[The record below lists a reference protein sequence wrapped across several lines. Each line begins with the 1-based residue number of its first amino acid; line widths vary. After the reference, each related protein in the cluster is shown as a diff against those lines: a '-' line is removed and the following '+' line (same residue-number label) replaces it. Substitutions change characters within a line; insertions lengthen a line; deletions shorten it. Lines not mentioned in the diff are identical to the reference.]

1 MTNSQNHY
9 NTPQQLQSY
18 EALKFYLD
26 CLFPENSGWIEL
38 RPFSDQE
45 DLFPHKYGARR
56 WYPSVEAFL
65 KKAPSIFEYLKEN
78 RNGAFIGVLP
88 RIESGVGKKEHI
100 HTGYAI
106 WSDIDDKD
114 TGSRANTLKMI
125 DSLSL
130 PPSCVVESG
139 GGCHVYYW
147 LTEPAEGSDIEAAN
161 KLLIKATNG
170 DRAASDRSRILRVPN
185 SYHCKSD
192 PVLVSF
198 RLLNDNKYKLDDLIN
213 SLGGQNLFNLELAK
227 EKKKH
232 PVKKISHRPVQE
244 ISPSIDELMDK
255 YPRIKA
261 LYNGIGKESGGQSPS
276 EYDYA
281 FARELLW
288 YGATEIDTCN
298 ALQSKI
304 LDDQRQKP
312 PHYIQRTVGKAA
324 ADVDRRKGKG
334 KLKIVSRET
343 IPQTPPDVAPTAL
356 ERYPEDYSN
365 KMLRGRPLATLVNL
379 LQILRQR
386 ASGSDRAIRYNSFK
400 KQIELYGDKIE
411 DWKSVKLME
420 SIFTNNRQEWSFEMF
435 NRSLEAIS
443 REKSYHPVQEHIKRC
458 HQQWIKDG
466 RKSRI
471 ATVFEKYTG
480 TPVTYTK
487 FIEQIKDGKKS
498 EEEIEV
504 CKRLLLKQLA
514 RCFFVGAVAR
524 IFEAGCKMETTLI
537 LKGEQGC
544 GKSTFFKLLAS
555 NADYNNVGELI
566 NDSPEWFCDSFLDPA
581 GGRDTYS
588 KLSGVWIYEFAELA
602 ATRKKEAE
610 AIKAFLSS
618 GKDKFS
624 PKYARYD
631 VEQKR
636 ELIFVGTT
644 NELEILRD
652 LTGNR
657 RFHVLEVKKVLLAE
671 LLQIRNLLWGEAY
684 QMYMDKAGYHLSTVD
699 QIELDGIQRKFTA
712 SDSWSDALN
721 RWLNSKVQPSI
732 YSGQYTTQQI
742 LKAAIGMD
750 TEKQNRAVT
759 MRMAGILASSG
770 WTKKRVKI
778 ANKRIW
784 KWIPPTKKEV

>member
-65 KKAPSIFEYLKEN
+65 KKAPSIFEYLKDN

-125 DSLSL
+125 DSLSH

-213 SLGGQNLFNLELAK
+213 SLGGQNLFNLELEK

-343 IPQTPPDVAPTAL
+343 IPQTPPDVAPLAL

-365 KMLRGRPLATLVNL
+365 KMLRGRPVSTMVNL
-379 LQILRQR
+379 LQLLRQR
-386 ASGSDRAIRYNSFK
+386 ASGSDKQIRYNTFK
-400 KQIELYGDKIE
+400 AQIELYGSKIE
-411 DWKSVKLME
+411 GWKETKLME
-420 SIFTNNRQEWSFEMF
+420 SVFVANRQEWESKMF
-435 NRSLEAIS
+435 ARCLEAIS
-443 REKSYHPVQEHIKRC
+443 REHPYHPVQEHLKRC
-458 HQQWIKDG
+458 HKKWIQDG
-466 RKSRI
+466 RKERI
-471 ATVFEKYTG
+471 SAVFEKYCNTL
-480 TPVTYTK
+480 VTYTK
-487 FIEQIKDGKKS
+487 LIKQAGK
-498 EEEIEV
+498 EV
-504 CKRLLLKQLA
+504 EVETCKRLLLKELA

-524 IFEAGCKMETTLI
+524 VFEAGCKMETTLI
-537 LKGEQGC
+537 LKGLQGC

-555 NADYNNVGELI
+555 NKDYKSVGELI
-566 NDSPEWFCDSFLDPA
+566 NDSPTWFCDSKIDVTD
-581 GGRDTYS
+581 GRDSFS
-588 KLSGVWIYEFAELA
+588 KLVGCWLYEFAELA

-618 GKDKFS
+618 GMDKYS

-636 ELIFVGTT
+636 QVVFCGTT

-657 RFHVLEVKKVLLAE
+657 RFHVLEVGKVDLAGLLE
-671 LLQIRNLLWGEAY
+671 VRDLLWGEAY
-684 QMYMDKAGYHLSTVD
+684 QMYLDKKGYHLSKEH
-699 QIELDGIQRKFTA
+699 QNELNAAQERFKA
-712 SDSWSDALN
+712 SDSWSDALDK
-721 RWLNSKVQPSI
+721 WLLSNNN
-732 YSGQYTTQQI
+732 GGCYTTQEI
-742 LKAAIGMD
+742 LSGAIGMD
-750 TEKQNRAVT
+750 TDRQNRAT
-759 MRMAGILASSG
+759 SMRMAGILSSTG
-770 WTKKRVKI
+770 WTKSRKKEGTKRV
-778 ANKRIW
+778 W
-784 KWIPPTKKEV
+784 KWIPPTKEEEV